1 MLYVTNLFVLKD
13 LNGIYRYIIIYTYM
27 YIYIYV
33 YIYVYIDLFWIW
45 VQDTEHMGLNT
56 RYCNKGQA
64 DRESLQENRQETL

>member
-13 LNGIYRYIIIYTYM
+13 LNGIYRYIIIYTY
-27 YIYIYV
+27 V
-33 YIYVYIDLFWIW
+33 YIYIDLFWIW

-56 RYCNKGQA
+56 RYCIKVQA